1 MNTIYVVYE
10 IDTSSQYN
18 NSIELLKEGGIERI
32 SISSISPCWLCF
44 DSKPWNQLIPDC
56 VCSSKDFCGQ
66 LWHWFCPLVTKI
78 FVHWHWSKIFCLV
91 IFPWSA
97 NQMNLS
103 YTVAWS
109 TCNHVPIEI
118 HNFKSRERDREIVF
132 PKQKPDLDP
141 FIPMHCRPRSGG
153 NRPLLGNRGEKKSGT
168 QIHQQVN
175 IVIVDVKDLSFTWAC
190 NKKQIGQKK
199 LF

>member
-1 MNTIYVVYE
+1 M
-10 IDTSSQYN
+10 DLSS
-18 NSIELLKEGGIERI
+18 
-32 SISSISPCWLCF
+32 
-44 DSKPWNQLIPDC
+44 
-56 VCSSKDFCGQ
+56 
-66 LWHWFCPLVTKI
+66 
-78 FVHWHWSKIFCLV
+78 
-91 IFPWSA
+91 
-97 NQMNLS
+97 
-103 YTVAWS
+103 TVAWS

-199 LF
+199 IVLNSAPQKSRRLCQPGQPADEKNSFHKLASVARKKCKYFTIK